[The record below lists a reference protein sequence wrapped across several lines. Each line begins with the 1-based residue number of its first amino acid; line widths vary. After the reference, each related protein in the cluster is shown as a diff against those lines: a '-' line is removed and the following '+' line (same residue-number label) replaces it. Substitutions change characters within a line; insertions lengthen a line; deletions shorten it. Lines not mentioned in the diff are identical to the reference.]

1 MEADWLEV
9 LWVVGLART
18 REGGVREHAT
28 AAVLKPREEGMGRGG
43 PARLMLREGGGPV
56 HLAQRKT
63 GPDGRQLHGR
73 GEGGGRSGTC
83 RMKQGKG
90 WVHGPQLLWARP
102 NRNIAVS

>member
-43 PARLMLREGGGPV
+43 PARLMLREGGGGSSA
-56 HLAQRKT
+56 LGAEE
-63 GPDGRQLHGR
+63 DG
-73 GEGGGRSGTC
+73 
-83 RMKQGKG
+83 
-90 WVHGPQLLWARP
+90 ARWSAAT
-102 NRNIAVS
+102 RAR